1 MSFWPIESITA
12 HINGPLK
19 SKMAQDQRN
28 SIAPSNEPTTPTQK
42 ESGERSIFSLIEE
55 RLTRADNPQDIVLWT
70 QVRGEIIRQDE
81 DAKNQE
87 HQRSSE
93 KRQVRYKMVFS
104 VSAFVVGIGMLI
116 GGLTYPGLFIS
127 GAGLFGFV
135 PDYVKALL
143 RVFRE
148 KGRGGENVEE

>member
-1 MSFWPIESITA
+1 MESKT
-12 HINGPLK
+12 
-19 SKMAQDQRN
+19 SQEQRN
-28 SIAPSNEPTTPTQK
+28 STTPSDEPTALTQH
-42 ESGERSIFSLIEE
+42 ESDEVSILLSIER
-55 RLTRADNPQDIVLWT
+55 RLTQAENPQDIVLWT

>member
-1 MSFWPIESITA
+1 MSQE
-12 HINGPLK
+12 
-19 SKMAQDQRN
+19 QRN
-28 SIAPSNEPTTPTQK
+28 SATPSNGSTSLTQR
-42 ESGERSIFSLIEE
+42 ESDETSVLSSIEKRLIE
-55 RLTRADNPQDIVLWT
+55 ADNPQDIVLWT